1 MPIKDRLG
9 RCTSLLLAA
18 LLSANV
24 SAQTPGE
31 KGLDIAVEADRRDSG
46 WRDSKADMHMILRNR
61 QGEVS
66 ERAIRVRTLEV
77 EGDGDKSLIIFDH
90 PADVKGTAFLSYTHA
105 TEPDDQWLYLPA
117 LKRVKR
123 IASANKSGPFMGSEF
138 AYEDISSQE
147 VEKYAYTY
155 LRDEEIDGQPAFV
168 LERTPRYRHSGYT
181 RQLAWLD
188 KEHYRVLKV
197 DYFDRKGAHLKTLT
211 MGDYRQYA
219 DTFWRAMRMDMTNHH
234 TGKSTTLEWDNYQFG
249 NGYTDRDF
257 DRNTLK
263 RAR

>member
-1 MPIKDRLG
+1 MQRL
-9 RCTSLLLAA
+9 RLLPLAA
-18 LLSANV
+18 LFAAPLP
-24 SAQTPGE
+24 AQTPAE
-31 KGLDIAVEADRRDSG
+31 TPEEQGLAIAAEADRRDIG
-46 WRDSKADMHMILRNR
+46 WQDSKAAMKMVLRNR

-66 ERAIRVRTLEV
+66 ERAIRVNSLEV
-77 EGDGDKSLIIFDH
+77 KGDGDKSLIIFDQ

-117 LKRVKR
+117 LKRIKR

-147 VEKYAYTY
+147 VEKYSYKY
-155 LRDEEIDGQPAFV
+155 LRDEEVDGLPAFV
-168 LERTPRYRHSGYT
+168 IERTPQYRHSGYT
-181 RQLAWLD
+181 KQIAWLD

-197 DYFDRKGAHLKTLT
+197 DYFDRKGAHIKTLT
-211 MGDYRQYA
+211 MTDYRQYL
-219 DTFWRAMRMDMTNHH
+219 DRFWRANRMDMINHQN
-234 TGKSTTLEWDNYQFG
+234 GKSTTLEWDNYQFR

>member
-90 PADVKGTAFLSYTHA
+90 PADIKGTAFLSYTHA

-168 LERTPRYRHSGYT
+168 LERTPR
-181 RQLAWLD
+181 
-188 KEHYRVLKV
+188 
-197 DYFDRKGAHLKTLT
+197 
-211 MGDYRQYA
+211 
-219 DTFWRAMRMDMTNHH
+219 
-234 TGKSTTLEWDNYQFG
+234 
-249 NGYTDRDF
+249 
-257 DRNTLK
+257 
-263 RAR
+263 